1 MPLGTVLV
9 AETDWSTSTKSLV
22 NGGLI
27 FGFEVMALIAAA
39 VMGKEIFD
47 RIMAPVKQLLS
58 RRLVH
63 VVHIEWLSTSLG
75 WVSVCPSKWIS
86 DSGPWPVARGAWHG
100 P

>member
-1 MPLGTVLV
+1 MPLGTVLA

-22 NGGLI
+22 SGGLI
-27 FGFEVMALIAAA
+27 FGFEVIALIAAA

-63 VVHIEWLSTSLG
+63 VVHIE
-75 WVSVCPSKWIS
+75 
-86 DSGPWPVARGAWHG
+86 
-100 P
+100 